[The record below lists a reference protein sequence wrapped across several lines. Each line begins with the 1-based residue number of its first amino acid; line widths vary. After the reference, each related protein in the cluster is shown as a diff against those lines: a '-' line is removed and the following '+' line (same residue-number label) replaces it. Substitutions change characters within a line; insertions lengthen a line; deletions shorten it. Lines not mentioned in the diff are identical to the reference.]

1 MRFSGTGGNR
11 QTQEPDRVSIG
22 ANRASKRIVEAT
34 PGRILRG
41 VEADNG
47 IERAYLTGAILGVW
61 ANKEDSIVN

>member
-1 MRFSGTGGNR
+1 
-11 QTQEPDRVSIG
+11 VSIG